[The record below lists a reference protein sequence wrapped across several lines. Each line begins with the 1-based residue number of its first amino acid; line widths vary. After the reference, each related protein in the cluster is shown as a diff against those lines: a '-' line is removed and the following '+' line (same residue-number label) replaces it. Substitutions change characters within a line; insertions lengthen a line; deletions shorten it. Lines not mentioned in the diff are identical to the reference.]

1 MRTMKSVGWW
11 ILVISVFLVVFPCTL
26 ALAFGLILSG
36 VLTPIA
42 GIGNV
47 LAHLVGW
54 EGHLFALGTIELSP
68 WIALPVSIVAGVLLL
83 ALGWLSW
90 KATVVIYRWL
100 MSLKPHAEPTYPDL
114 YSMPAV

>member
-11 ILVISVFLVVFPCTL
+11 ILAISVFLVVFPCTL
-26 ALAFGLILSG
+26 ALAFGLMLSG

-47 LAHLVGW
+47 VAHLAGW
-54 EGHLFALGTIELSP
+54 EGHLFALGTIPLSP
-68 WIALPVSIVAGVLLL
+68 WLALPVSIVVGALLL
-83 ALGWLSW
+83 GLGWLSW
-90 KATVVIYRWL
+90 KATVVIYRLL
-100 MSLKPHAEPTYPDL
+100 MSLKPHAEPTYPDS